1 MQLAYI
7 EPVASLTIG
16 LSLRGTIMT
25 GDEIA
30 DCYRGYIACLNNRRW
45 AELERFVHKEV
56 HYNGQ
61 FVGLD
66 GYRQMLDGD
75 VRAIPDLQF
84 NIGLLIV
91 EPPHVAAQLRFDC
104 TPTGELFGLAVNG
117 KRVVFTEN
125 VFYEFLEGKIRN
137 VWSVIDKKAVAD
149 QL

>member
-1 MQLAYI
+1 MRLAYI
-7 EPVASLTIG
+7 EPIASLTVG

-30 DCYRGYIACLNNRRW
+30 DCYRGYIACLNGRRW
-45 AELERFVHKEV
+45 AELERFVHDEV

-66 GYRQMLDGD
+66 GYRQMLEAD

-91 EPPHVAAQLRFDC
+91 EPPHVAAQLRFD
-104 TPTGELFGLAVNG
+104 
-117 KRVVFTEN
+117 
-125 VFYEFLEGKIRN
+125 
-137 VWSVIDKKAVAD
+137 
-149 QL
+149 

>member
-1 MQLAYI
+1 MRLAYI
-7 EPVASLTIG
+7 EPVASLIIG